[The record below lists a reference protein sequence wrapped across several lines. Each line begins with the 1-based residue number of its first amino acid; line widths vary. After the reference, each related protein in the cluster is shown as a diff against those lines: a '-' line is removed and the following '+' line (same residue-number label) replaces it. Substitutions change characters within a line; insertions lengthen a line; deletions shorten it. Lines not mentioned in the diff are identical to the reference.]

1 MSDKKKILVIEDE
14 KQISKILTVN
24 LNLAG
29 YETDAAYDGKTGLEK
44 ALTGNF
50 DLILLDIMLP
60 GMDGFEVCKNVRKT
74 LDTPIIMVTAR
85 EDEIDKILGLDLGAD
100 DYVTKPFS
108 INILLA
114 RVKANIRR
122 FSGEVVET
130 KLKEDKDKI
139 VIRDL
144 VIDTKKYAVTKG
156 GKEIELSNKEY
167 EVLLFLA
174 THIEEV
180 FSREELYKK
189 VWEYDVVYG
198 DMRTVDVTITRL
210 RSKIEENPS
219 EPVYILTKRTKGW
232 YITQ

>member
-1 MSDKKKILVIEDE
+1 MSEKKRILVIEDE
-14 KQISKILTVN
+14 RSISTILTVN

-29 YETDAAYDGKTGLEK
+29 YDTVAAYDGESGLNT
-44 ALTGNF
+44 ALAGNF

-60 GMDGFEVCKNVRKT
+60 KMDGFQVCKEIRKK

-108 INILLA
+108 MNILLA

-130 KLKEDKDKI
+130 KTKSDSGLI

-144 VIDTKKYAVTKG
+144 VIDSKKYSVSKS
-156 GKEIELSNKEY
+156 GKEIELSRKEY
-167 EVLLFLA
+167 EVLYFLA
-174 THIEEV
+174 THIEQV
-180 FSREELYKK
+180 FSREELLKE
-189 VWEYDVVYG
+189 VWEYDVLVG
-198 DMRTVDVTITRL
+198 DMRTVDVTVTRL
-210 RSKIEENPS
+210 RSKIESNPS
-219 EPVYILTKRTKGW
+219 EPEYIITKRTKGY
-232 YITQ
+232 YIAR

>member
-1 MSDKKKILVIEDE
+1 MSDKKRILVIEDE

-29 YETDAAYDGKTGLEK
+29 YETDVAYDGKTGMEK
-44 ALTGNF
+44 AISGNF

-60 GMDGFEVCKNVRKT
+60 VMDGFEVCRNVRKT
-74 LDTPIIMVTAR
+74 TDTPIIMVTAR

-130 KLKEDKDKI
+130 KITEDKDKI
-139 VIRDL
+139 VIKDL
-144 VIDTKKYAVTKG
+144 VIDTKKYTVHKN

-167 EVLLFLA
+167 EVLIFLA
-174 THIEEV
+174 SHIDEV
-180 FSREELYKK
+180 FSREELYKSI
-189 VWEYDVVYG
+189 WEYDVIFG

-210 RSKIEENPS
+210 RSKIEDNPS
-219 EPVYILTKRTKGW
+219 EPEYILTKRTKGW
-232 YITQ
+232 YITK